1 MYKDK
6 IYKCNSKSLFIEDKV
21 ITCLKNSVEYFE
33 NGKEILFVLLTNKKC
48 YKKKNKI
55 LKSILLKVSFLK
67 NSLRQKI
74 FLELLEPNY

>member
-6 IYKCNSKSLFIEDKV
+6 IYKCHSKSLFIEDKV